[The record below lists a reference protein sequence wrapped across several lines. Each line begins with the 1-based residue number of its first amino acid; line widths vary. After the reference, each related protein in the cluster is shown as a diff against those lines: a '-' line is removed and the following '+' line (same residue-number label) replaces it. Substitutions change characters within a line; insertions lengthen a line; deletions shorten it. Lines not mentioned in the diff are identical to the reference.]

1 MTKFDEVYQEVIGNI
16 MNNGIE
22 ELNKRTGR
30 KTKSLPGIT
39 FQIDIEKDGFPV
51 LTLRK
56 QPLKSPIAEQCW
68 FIQGTKD
75 LTFLQKYTKIWNA
88 FIEKDGTIPAAYG
101 YRWRKTFA
109 KDQLFEVI
117 KMLKLDPSSRHGVV
131 ITWDPNDDGFLGT
144 TKKNVPCPY
153 TFTLNIIGGRLHMHN
168 IIRSNDSILGL
179 PFDVFGFA
187 LLQCMIAQE
196 VGVRPGI
203 YTHSV
208 SNCHIYDNHYFA
220 AFEMLKRSNTHPKI
234 ELCLPNDSFKRA
246 ENKDENIVQEIFDNI
261 NSQYNPLP
269 AINNLV
275 ITL

>member
-1 MTKFDEVYQEVIGNI
+1 MAKFDEVYQQVIGNI
-16 MNNGIE
+16 MQNGIE
-22 ELNKRTGR
+22 ELNRRTGM

-88 FIEKDGTIPAAYG
+88 FIEEDGTLPAAYG

-196 VGVRPGI
+196 VGVKPGI

-208 SNCHIYDNHYFA
+208 SNCHIYSNHYDA
-220 AFEMLKRSNTHPKI
+220 AFEMLKRDHTHQKI
-234 ELCLPNDSFKRA
+234 ELQLPIDSFKRA
-246 ENKDENIVQEIFDNI
+246 EDKDENIVQEIFDNI

-269 AINNLV
+269 AIKNLI